1 MANLI
6 EIPSFQNKFSE
17 NLFKGTALMNN
28 NTEVNFTGTGTSS
41 YTFNSY
47 KNFSYKGKSLE
58 VVATNSVGGAV
69 SIEFDLVNELLVTAK
84 NTGLHI
90 FTFGLLFEDISPANP
105 ALLLTLE
112 VDVYVNTVL
121 SHTFTKNLTLA
132 NYELDRYYNFAQ
144 SFNLAETDEVNFV
157 FRASYPAVVGLASS
171 FKMHFDAFQLV
182 FDKINTGY
190 GLPSSYTLPIY
201 TQVHGTYDYA
211 NTLPALSFTGTPIKI
226 TNNGGGAN
234 TNLEYGFKAN
244 PTLYNVSTNFFDFTQ
259 LELGDRVDF
268 RTDLTVTT
276 TTANQEVDIYLD
288 VALGTVTN
296 YQIYLCR
303 RVFKTAGTYT
313 INDVSNWLYIG
324 NADTRDYNCALMF
337 DSDANATVLNNG
349 VAINVTKRLV

>member
-17 NLFKGTALMNN
+17 NIFKGTALLNDQS
-28 NTEVNFTGTGTSS
+28 EVNFTGTGTSS

-69 SIEFDLVNELLVTAK
+69 SVEFDFLDGLLVEVK

-90 FTFGLLFEDISPANP
+90 FTFGLLFEDKTPANTSLP
-105 ALLLTLE
+105 LTLE
-112 VDVYVNTVL
+112 VDVYINTVL
-121 SHTFTKNLTLA
+121 SHTFTKNLNLA

-157 FRASYPAVVGLASS
+157 FRASYPAVVGLASG
-171 FKMHFDAFQLV
+171 FQMHFDAFQLV

-226 TNNGGGAN
+226 TNNGAGAN

-244 PTLYNVSTNFFDFTQ
+244 PILYNISTNFFDFTK

-268 RTDLTVTT
+268 RPELVITT

-288 VALGTVTN
+288 VALGTVSN
-296 YQIYLCR
+296 YKIFLCR
-303 RVFKTAGTYT
+303 RIFKNAGVYE

-324 NADTRDYNCALMF
+324 NTDTRDYNCALMF